1 MTATAKVFGY
11 EFREGCEEMKAGKYR
26 VTDPCYFL
34 GHDDDFWNNFCSFM
48 FGEDRTIGSDSYTIE
63 IAGYK
68 VMAWGTAYGDGC
80 YPTLKDGVEIGSS
93 GVDAG
98 MLSLIP
104 IELYDLFKD
113 HLGENDDSSAPIVE
127 LAYNFTPHIEEG
139 DCSYGGYQT
148 LTGDSAEGCGDCGC
162 HDDYLNWNSL
172 CNSCQ
177 QERDNEEEERLRQ
190 EEADNEEEE

>member
-11 EFREGCEEMKAGKYR
+11 EFREGVEQMKAGKYR

-34 GHDDDFWNNFCSFM
+34 GHDDDFWSNFCSFM

-68 VMAWGTAYGDGC
+68 VLAWGTAYGDGC
-80 YPTLKDGVEIGSS
+80 YPTLKDDVEIGSS

-127 LAYNFTPHIEEG
+127 LAYDLTPHIKEG
-139 DCSYGGYQT
+139 DCSYGDYQT
-148 LTGDSAEGCGDCGC
+148 LTGNSAKRCGDCGC
-162 HDDYLNWNSL
+162 RDDLNWNSL
-172 CNSCQ
+172 CSSCQ
-177 QERDNEEEERLRQ
+177 QERDNEAEEHLRQ
-190 EEADNEEEE
+190 EEADNEEED